1 MGTRHKGDIE
11 IGRRM
16 VEELVRLYGTQA
28 EAIRK
33 FQIERHSLDRWG
45 DGGTPGGYML
55 ARLHAHGGDVIYVL
69 TGKREK
75 K

>member
-11 IGRRM
+11 IGCRM
-16 VEELVRLYGTQA
+16 VEELVRLYGTKA
-28 EAIRK
+28 EDIRK